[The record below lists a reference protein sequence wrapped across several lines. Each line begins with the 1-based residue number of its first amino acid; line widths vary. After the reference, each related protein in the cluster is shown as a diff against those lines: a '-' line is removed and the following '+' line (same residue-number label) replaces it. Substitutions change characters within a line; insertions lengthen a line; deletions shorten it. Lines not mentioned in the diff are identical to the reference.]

1 MKWGYYES
9 EAFKEFGMKRPQLAL
24 FARLLKK
31 LWLTVFTLLLSSSLQ
46 AQELSK
52 LPYVPTPQIVVD
64 EMLKMAGVTAKDFV
78 IDLGS
83 GDGRMIITAARTFNA
98 SGVGVDIDTKLVD
111 VSNKQAKADGVGDRA
126 KFIEQDMFKADISKA
141 TVVTLYVLPDFM
153 EKLRPK
159 LMAELKPGTRI
170 VAHDYYMSEWYPDRQ
185 HMLTVPEKVK
195 ANGTDK
201 AYLYLWIVPSVV
213 AGDWRMELDLGGDK
227 RQIVVLTFDQQY
239 QQVTNAWA
247 DYGLGA
253 MKIEKSLL
261 RGNDLSFNL
270 TLGAN
275 PYQFTGKVSD
285 GKMEGTAVTAGNS
298 QPIPWRAGKL
308 ASEKK

>member
-1 MKWGYYES
+1 MEQSFEESRMKYIHTS
-9 EAFKEFGMKRPQLAL
+9 AFYST
-24 FARLLKK
+24 RLLGE
-31 LWLTVFTLLLSSSLQ
+31 LWLIGFLFLTSASLS

-83 GDGRMIITAARTFNA
+83 GDGRMIISAARAFKAT
-98 SGVGVDIDTKLVD
+98 GVGVDIDAKLVD
-111 VSNKQAKADGVGDRA
+111 LSNKQAKADGVGDLA

-159 LMAELKPGTRI
+159 LVAELKPGTRI

-185 HMLTVPEKVK
+185 QMLTVPEKVK

-201 AYLYLWIVPSVV
+201 AYLYLWIVPSIV
-213 AGDWRMELDLGGDK
+213 AGNWLMDFN
-227 RQIVVLTFDQQY
+227 VVDNRRLPVALTIEQRY
-239 QQVTNAWA
+239 QM
-247 DYGLGA
+247 L
-253 MKIEKSLL
+253 
-261 RGNDLSFNL
+261 
-270 TLGAN
+270 
-275 PYQFTGKVSD
+275 
-285 GKMEGTAVTAGNS
+285 
-298 QPIPWRAGKL
+298 
-308 ASEKK
+308 

>member
-1 MKWGYYES
+1 MKKFYAS
-9 EAFKEFGMKRPQLAL
+9 SFLST
-24 FARLLKK
+24 RLLNA
-31 LWLTVFTLLLSSSLQ
+31 LWLAGFLFFTAASLS

-78 IDLGS
+78 MDLGS
-83 GDGRMIITAARTFNA
+83 GDGRMIITAARSFKA
-98 SGVGVDIDTKLVD
+98 SGVGVDIDAKLVEL
-111 VSNKQAKADGVGDRA
+111 SNKQAKTDGVGDLV

-159 LMAELKPGTRI
+159 LLAELKPGTRI

-185 HMLTVPEKVK
+185 QVLTVPEKVK

-201 AYLYLWIVPSVV
+201 AYLYLWVVPSVV
-213 AGDWRMELDLGGDK
+213 GGNWLVEFNALDNRRLPMVLAIDQRYQMVNIAADGPLGE
-227 RQIVVLTFDQQY
+227 
-239 QQVTNAWA
+239 
-247 DYGLGA
+247 
-253 MKIEKSLL
+253 MKIEKPLL
-261 RGNDLSFNL
+261 RGNEISFNL
-270 TLGAN
+270 TFGAS

-285 GKMEGTAVTAGNS
+285 GKMEGTAFAAGSNQS
-298 QPIPWRAGKL
+298 IPWRAGKL
-308 ASEKK
+308 PSAKK